1 MLHLVWGGHR
11 SSAITQNYIF
21 SFWTSLASFHNGSRI
36 RTRGRSARALPLY
49 HGPKVSSCSYEKWLE
64 NSTWFR
70 ADQQWHPFKWVLP
83 RSFVSNSPL
92 NFRLVMVCFTRRS
105 LVLSLLQQLVSETKV
120 KSSEIIAFFELPK
133 VMITSFMHMPQ
144 LSVSVWD
151 RVVDY

>member
-11 SSAITQNYIF
+11 SSAITQNYI
-21 SFWTSLASFHNGSRI
+21 FWTSLASFHNGSRI

-49 HGPKVSSCSYEKWLE
+49 HGAKVSSCSYEKWLE

-83 RSFVSNSPL
+83 RSFVSNSLL
-92 NFRLVMVCFTRRS
+92 NFRLVMVCFTRRL